1 MSNYGQ
7 QPPPPPPTGPPSG
20 PGSPGAGPAGVPSGS
35 DAKGFFAA
43 LFDLSFST
51 FVTPM
56 IIKFVYVLAMVVLVL
71 VWLFW
76 LVAAFSQSAGFGV
89 AVLILG
95 PIVLIIYLA
104 FIRMTLEI
112 YFAVVRM
119 SEDINRRLP
128 G

>member
-7 QPPPPPPTGPPSG
+7 PPPPPGNPPPPQAST
-20 PGSPGAGPAGVPSGS
+20 SPGGSGAP
-35 DAKGFFAA
+35 DAKGFFGA
-43 LFDLSFST
+43 LFDFKFST

-71 VWLFW
+71 GWLVWLIVGFSQGAEYG
-76 LVAAFSQSAGFGV
+76 VAALV
-89 AVLILG
+89 LG
-95 PIVLIIYLA
+95 PIVLVIYLA

-128 G
+128 R